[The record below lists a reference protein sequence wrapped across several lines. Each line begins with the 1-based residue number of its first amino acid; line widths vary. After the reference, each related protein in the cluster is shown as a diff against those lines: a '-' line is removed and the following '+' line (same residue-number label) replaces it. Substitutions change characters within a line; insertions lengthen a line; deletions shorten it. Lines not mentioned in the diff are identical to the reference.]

1 MKSLSGCHPTSM
13 PVMWYC
19 GRTFSCCLSLRS
31 SESSSESQSV
41 SESVSHSVSD
51 VAQER
56 VEKTPWVS
64 AGFVVNCMDTV

>member
-41 SESVSHSVSD
+41 SD